1 MRVTNISQIRDL
13 VNGVRQSAD
22 TSAADAASPLVTFT
36 VDKGEASGEFIGALG
51 DARFLLKTEGT
62 PDVTPGST
70 IQVDINTGEISAV
83 VPPKKKAA
91 ATKPATP
98 RKAKSASPSFNMH
111 MNVMC

>member
-70 IQVDINTGEISAV
+70 IQIDINTGKSPQSCLRRRKQLQLNLQHHV
-83 VPPKKKAA
+83 RQSLPH
-91 ATKPATP
+91 P
-98 RKAKSASPSFNMH
+98 RST
-111 MNVMC
+111 CT